1 MRLSLHPNPLMPF
14 LSMTRIV
21 TFFFDFRM
29 GYDLVVLFH
38 ERTCELLPCGQ
49 QWRKLVKLFRR
60 PKSKFYWY
68 DCTVRGR
75 RYRGSTQE
83 TKAVRA
89 VKVASLRLA
98 DAVENTDP
106 LPNRPTGL
114 AELSQRFFC
123 WLDDARLE
131 SKTKRYYRNGWRL
144 LKLTPVASIRLEQIT
159 SDYAERLS
167 FAASA
172 ANANCALRT
181 LRRMLHKAEEWNLL
195 SRAPKIKLLQ
205 EHGRSLRLDD
215 DAEKKLLAAA
225 VVCGWRKRTS
235 DVFGDIVVLM
245 RDTGMRNQRELY
257 RMRIENLDWER
268 RLIFVPDSKTPEG
281 RRLVPMSRR
290 VFEILRARCVTR
302 LEGWVFPS
310 ARSESGHISSIDRLF
325 RQARIK
331 AGLPKELVLYCA
343 RHDYG
348 TRVLTRTG
356 NLAAVMKT
364 MGHRD
369 IKTAM
374 HYQHPEL
381 EVVRAA
387 LDYKPGANGTATRV

>member
-1 MRLSLHPNPLMPF
+1 
-14 LSMTRIV
+14 
-21 TFFFDFRM
+21 
-29 GYDLVVLFH
+29 
-38 ERTCELLPCGQ
+38 
-49 QWRKLVKLFRR
+49 VKLFRK

-68 DCTVRGR
+68 DFTVRGH

-83 TKAVRA
+83 TKSVSAS
-89 VKVASLRLA
+89 KVAGLKLA
-98 DAVENTDP
+98 HVIECTDQ
-106 LPNRPTGL
+106 LPNTPTAL
-114 AELSQRFFC
+114 NQFSQPFFS
-123 WLDDARLE
+123 WVDDARLE

-144 LKLTPVASIRLEQIT
+144 IKATAVEGFQSDKIT
-159 SDYAERLS
+159 SDCAERLN
-167 FAASA
+167 FAGSA

-181 LRRMLHKAEEWNLL
+181 LRRMLHKAEEWKLI
-195 SRAPKIKLLQ
+195 SRVPKIKLMQ

-215 DAEKKLLAAA
+215 AAETELLAAA
-225 VVCGWRKRTS
+225 AGCKWRERAH
-235 DVFGDIVVLM
+235 DLFRDIIILM

-257 RMRIENLDWER
+257 RMRVENLDWEH

-290 VFEILRARCVTR
+290 VFEVLRERCGTR
-302 LEGWVFPS
+302 QEGWVFPS
-310 ARSESGHISSIDRLF
+310 ARSVSGHISSIDRLF
-325 RQARIK
+325 RQARAK

-348 TRVLTRTG
+348 TRILMRTG

-369 IKTAM
+369 VKTAM

-381 EVVRAA
+381 EIVRAA
-387 LDYKPGANGTATRV
+387 LDYHPTAETAETRV